1 MGVEQSA
8 NSRRNFIKTAATGLA
23 AISVLPSHVVAGL
36 GHRPPSS
43 RLSIAAI
50 GVGGVGFKNLNAMNE
65 ENIVALCD
73 VDKSYGLKAFRRW
86 PAAVRYVDFRKMLE
100 AEKNIDAVLIAAP
113 DHIHA
118 HAASMAM
125 KLGKHVFVQSPMGH
139 SVQEIR
145 RMAQLSKLYPIV
157 SQVGNTIASS
167 DISRRVAEIIWNGDL
182 GEIREVDVW
191 SSGPDWPQGYLPD
204 TKKSNVPATLDWDL
218 FLGPAEFI
226 PYKDNYTP
234 FGWRAF
240 WAFGL
245 GTLGSEAPQLLEPV
259 FRALKLGVASAVDAS
274 SSFYDLLVAPVSE
287 KIVFEFNRRDNLPK
301 LSLPKVNVN
310 WYDGG
315 LMPNLPGNIPAELSL
330 ADFPS
335 GIIFSGNEGL
345 LFVNVFDE
353 KLFIVKNGK
362 IIESEA
368 DQTIFR
374 IANSQHGH
382 EADWLRACKE
392 HESNRLVSSASFESQ
407 LALSETILVGNMALR
422 LQSLKRKLY
431 WDTLRS
437 KFSNIGE
444 DELVSISSPA
454 RFSIENAFP
463 VYNKQT
469 QQYNAAQLVEQW
481 VNPTYREGWKLI

>member
-1 MGVEQSA
+1 MGGEQSA
-8 NSRRNFIKTAATGLA
+8 TSRRNFIKTAATGLA
-23 AISVLPSHVVAGL
+23 AITILPSNVVAGL
-36 GHRPPSS
+36 GHTPPSS

-50 GVGGVGFKNLNAMNE
+50 GVGGVGFKNLNAMNG

-73 VDKSYGLKAFRRW
+73 VDRSYGLKAFRRW
-86 PAAVRYVDFRKMLE
+86 PAAVRYTDFRKMLE

-118 HAASMAM
+118 LAASMAM
-125 KLGKHVFVQSPMGH
+125 RLGKHVFVQSPMGH

-145 RMAQLSKLYPIV
+145 RMAQLSKSYPIV

-191 SSGPDWPQGYLPD
+191 SSGPEWPQGFLPD
-204 TKKSNVPATLDWDL
+204 TKKTNVPVTLDWDL
-218 FLGPAEFI
+218 FLGPAESI

-234 FGWRAF
+234 YGWRAF
-240 WAFGL
+240 WSFGS

-274 SSFYDLLVAPVSE
+274 SSFYDLSVAPVSE
-287 KIVFEFNRRDNLPK
+287 KFVFEFNRRDNLPK
-301 LSLPKVNVN
+301 LSLPPVTIT

-315 LMPNLPGNIPAELSL
+315 LMPNLPRDIPDELSL
-330 ADFPS
+330 ADFQA
-335 GIIFSGNEGL
+335 GIIFKGNEGL

-353 KLFIVKNGK
+353 KLFLVKNGK

-368 DQTIFR
+368 SQSIFR

-382 EADWLRACKE
+382 ETDWLRACKE
-392 HESNRLVSSASFESQ
+392 QESNRLACSASFESQ

-431 WDTLRS
+431 WDTLRL
-437 KFSNIGE
+437 KFSNIAN
-444 DELVSISSPA
+444 DELVTISSPA
-454 RFSIENAFP
+454 SFSIENAFP
-463 VYNKQT
+463 VYNKQK
-469 QQYNAAQLVEQW
+469 QQFNAVQLVEQW
-481 VNPTYREGWKLI
+481 VNPVYREGWNLI